1 MGVVVVRE
9 PAGETRSM
17 TTAPDAAGADGERG
31 DGVSRII
38 GVVLTV
44 LFGAPFVL
52 LAWVALSSRFGWT
65 SGDPHGYGII
75 FGTFLALIAGILV
88 AIAVPLVFPRALR
101 GTAYLWSMLGY
112 LAVAAALVVALVTA

>member
-17 TTAPDAAGADGERG
+17 TTAPDAAGADRERG
-31 DGVSRII
+31 EGVSRII

-44 LFGAPFVL
+44 LFGALFVL

-112 LAVAAALVVALVTA
+112 LAVAAALVVSLVTA